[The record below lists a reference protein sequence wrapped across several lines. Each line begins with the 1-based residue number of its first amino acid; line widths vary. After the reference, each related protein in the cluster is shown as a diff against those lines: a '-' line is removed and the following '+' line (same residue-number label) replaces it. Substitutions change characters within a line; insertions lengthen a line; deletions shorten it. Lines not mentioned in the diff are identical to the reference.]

1 MRAPTTL
8 AATAIAT
15 SAALLLSACGGST
28 PPSDKIVGA
37 QGPASAS
44 PSSSPS
50 STINRPTF
58 TFPPDMKYVFEGG
71 STGDSVKDQI
81 LSDNEQRIKS
91 LDYAVITDDIKSPGL
106 LFYSYGDALTS
117 GYYWVKQ
124 ELDGG
129 YTLTGT
135 SRYYDRNVVSVD
147 GNSAIISYCLDQS
160 QEFGKVRKTGQVL
173 KTPTTPKSFDLF
185 NVNMQKNTAGV
196 WQATRVES
204 FAGEPKCQP

>member
-1 MRAPTTL
+1 
-8 AATAIAT
+8 
-15 SAALLLSACGGST
+15 
-28 PPSDKIVGA
+28 
-37 QGPASAS
+37 
-44 PSSSPS
+44 
-50 STINRPTF
+50 
-58 TFPPDMKYVFEGG
+58 MKYVFEGG